1 MRLFAVLNIS
11 IELITTETKLKGHEF
26 HRFCDIQTIMGFTGQ
41 ERSPSA
47 AIKHKHEVL
56 PN

>member
-11 IELITTETKLKGHEF
+11 IELITTGTKLKGHEF